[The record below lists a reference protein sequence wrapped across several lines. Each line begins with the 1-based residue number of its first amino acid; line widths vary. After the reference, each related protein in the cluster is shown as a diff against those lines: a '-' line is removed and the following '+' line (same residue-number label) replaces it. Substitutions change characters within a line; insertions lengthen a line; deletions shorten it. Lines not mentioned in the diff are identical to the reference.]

1 MCEFTYPD
9 AKYAENLIY
18 FISLFAEEYTKI
30 STPRQEVLFKKGS
43 IGAKK
48 RSPVAVAPATAVGTE
63 QSDAE
68 LLHSPSSPVRLNGDA
83 DSFHYSGIFFFFS
96 YSPAIFARPPSE
108 ITKNKTRAHL
118 R

>member
-1 MCEFTYPD
+1 M
-9 AKYAENLIY
+9 
-18 FISLFAEEYTKI
+18 FAEEYTKI

-83 DSFHYSGIFFFFS
+83 DSFHYSGIFFFFFS

-108 ITKNKTRAHL
+108 ITKKQNKSPPEISWSNIQSVYPIYTPG
-118 R
+118 